1 MNRPIDTL
9 YYQWVTEDEQKA
21 IPTLFTDISEMDDG
35 DKVNDLLNSYGSLVA
50 HLIEAEVAHRA
61 TIDGAVERVASDP
74 ELEEME
80 QEKIAE
86 AISMLEDVKEAAKVA
101 EETRN
106 ALDLFHTSLVK
117 TLASGE

>member
-21 IPTLFTDISEMDDG
+21 IPTLFTEISEMEDG
-35 DKVNDLLNSYGSLVA
+35 EKVNDLLNTYGSLVA

-61 TIDGAVERVASDP
+61 IIDGAVERVASDP
-74 ELEEME
+74 ELQEME

-86 AISMLEDVKEAAKVA
+86 AISMLEDVKEVAQVA

-117 TLASGE
+117 TLTSGE